1 MSQRYF
7 SIAIDLPQ
15 TTLFCYCSDHS
26 PLQPVGCRVSVPFGK
41 KQKIGI
47 VIKELQQP
55 DFDTSKIKTVTEW
68 LDQSPLIDASLLQL
82 IEWAADYYLYPLPA
96 ALFHLLPVWFR
107 KGGNKQELFEQII
120 QPLKNQPGEAGLQRA
135 PKQKALLET
144 IKQHGSIALSQLRQ
158 SPDYSSAT
166 LKQLVAKKRIN
177 ISKSFYLPQIKN
189 DKPSAFLSLNPQ
201 QKQAWQSVQ
210 QHLHHFQVF
219 LLEGVTGS
227 GKTEVY
233 SHIIRDVLQQQK
245 QVLLL
250 VPEIGLTPQLLE
262 RLSRRFNYPVFSLHS
277 ELNDT
282 ERAKIWLGCRTL
294 DVQILVGT
302 RSALFSPF
310 KNLGLIIIDEEH
322 DHSLKQQDGFRY
334 HARDLAIV
342 LAQRKQIPVIL
353 GSATP
358 SYESYYNLAK
368 PHYHHLIL
376 SQRAGKAKAPSI
388 HLLDMNKGSTEEG
401 ISDRLLPIIEK
412 HLAEK
417 HQVMFFINRRGFSP
431 VLMCSECHWM
441 KDCHRCDSHM
451 TWHQQQNRMKCHHCG
466 VQSSVPTR
474 CPNCNTESLIAI
486 GQGTERIENY
496 LQQRFSDKTL
506 IRIDRDSTQKKAAL
520 EQHLEQINQ
529 GKVDIIIGT
538 QMLAKGH
545 HFPNVTLVVVVNAD
559 GGLYSG
565 DFRAFEQTAQ
575 QIIQVAGRAGRAEH
589 PGEVVVQTRFIE
601 NEMLAML
608 VRQGYA
614 ACAQKN
620 MQERIASG
628 FPPGSRCILLRAQS
642 HQQESGWQFLQQV
655 ADKLFSLNLQGV
667 QVLGP
672 VPAPMERIAGRY
684 RFQLLLLGK
693 NYPLLRKT
701 GKHLQQWLYQGDFGR
716 KVHWSLDVDP
726 VNLA

>member
-1 MSQRYF
+1 M
-7 SIAIDLPQ
+7 
-15 TTLFCYCSDHS
+15 
-26 PLQPVGCRVSVPFGK
+26 
-41 KQKIGI
+41 
-47 VIKELQQP
+47 
-55 DFDTSKIKTVTEW
+55 
-68 LDQSPLIDASLLQL
+68 
-82 IEWAADYYLYPLPA
+82 
-96 ALFHLLPVWFR
+96 
-107 KGGNKQELFEQII
+107 
-120 QPLKNQPGEAGLQRA
+120 
-135 PKQKALLET
+135 
-144 IKQHGSIALSQLRQ
+144 
-158 SPDYSSAT
+158 
-166 LKQLVAKKRIN
+166 
-177 ISKSFYLPQIKN
+177 
-189 DKPSAFLSLNPQ
+189 
-201 QKQAWQSVQ
+201 
-210 QHLHHFQVF
+210 
-219 LLEGVTGS
+219 
-227 GKTEVY
+227 
-233 SHIIRDVLQQQK
+233 
-245 QVLLL
+245 
-250 VPEIGLTPQLLE
+250 
-262 RLSRRFNYPVFSLHS
+262 
-277 ELNDT
+277 
-282 ERAKIWLGCRTL
+282 
-294 DVQILVGT
+294 QILVGT

-342 LAQRKQIPVIL
+342 LAQSKKIPVIL

-368 PHYHHLIL
+368 PHYHHLVL
-376 SQRAGKAKAPSI
+376 NQRAGNAKAPSI

-417 HQVMFFINRRGFSP
+417 HQVMFFINRRGFAP

-451 TWHQQQNRMKCHHCG
+451 TWHQQQKRMKCHHCG
-466 VQSSVPTR
+466 VQSPVPSK
-474 CPNCNTESLIAI
+474 CPNCQTETLIAI
-486 GQGTERIENY
+486 GQGTERIESY

-506 IRIDRDSTQKKAAL
+506 VRIDRDTTRKKAAL
-520 EQHLEQINQ
+520 EQQLEQINQ

-559 GGLYSG
+559 GGLYSA

-589 PGEVVVQTRFIE
+589 PGEVVIQTRFIE

-642 HQQESGWQFLQQV
+642 HQQDTGWQFLQQV
-655 ADKLFSLNLQGV
+655 ADKLFSLKLQGV

-672 VPAPMERIAGRY
+672 VPAPMERIAGHY

-693 NYPLLRKT
+693 NYPLLRKS
-701 GKHLQQWLYQGDFGR
+701 GKQLQQWLYQGDFGR

-726 VNLA
+726 VNLS